1 MATIDLQEYVNGLGK
16 IVDENKNNIRCEY
29 VDALHKAGKVAMY
42 EEHDIGFAM
51 KCYSKAKQLLA
62 IRAKQQAN
70 KDLWEIENLCAEQH
84 IENDEITLYYNILLD
99 ESFYNFQSYIYFLE
113 RKRLPEKR
121 FYFPRRKTLNI
132 VAKDLIDLE
141 AGKYEYYGL
150 SLPPRVG
157 KAIAFDT
164 PVLTDHGWKKHG
176 ELTILD
182 RVIGLDGDFKRILA
196 IHTPCKMEY
205 KVTMSD
211 GEEIVCHGNHEWRVQ
226 IRGTNNF
233 REMETKEMY
242 GNVLCKDGHNR
253 YILPFKP
260 VVEGSHKDLWVEPY
274 TLGAW
279 LGDGRNQNPD
289 ICGALCDYAIVQR
302 IVNAGYDIAWHT
314 VHKKT
319 QVHYYG
325 FRGLREQLQKYGM
338 CFSRKR
344 TEKYIPSDYL
354 IADEEQRLDLLA
366 GLLDTDGTLNKTEH
380 RYQYTTS
387 DLMLKEDFISLIN
400 TFGWRTSVRYIEPT
414 TSSSGIQGKKGYW
427 VIAFNPDRYIPCQ
440 IERKQLTEFSE
451 KRHITIEKIEKIE
464 RCEYGNCITV
474 EDGMYLVGRR
484 LTPTHNS
491 TICILFLSWIMA
503 KRPNSHNAMG
513 GHSGILAKA
522 FYKEIMNILITNEYC
537 FQEIYKYYH
546 PDAKFIK
553 DKSAEEYTVTLDK
566 PDRFPTLVCRG
577 IDGTWTGAVDISS
590 DGYLYVDD
598 LVRDREMS
606 MSPQRME
613 NCWQTYLN
621 TMVDRKNDGARE
633 LDVGTLWGVYDP
645 LERMRKKYG
654 NNPKYKFRRIPALDE
669 NDKSNFDYSICGFS
683 SEYYISLR
691 DRLGKAEWM
700 AKYQQQPF
708 VREGLTFPEEE
719 LRYFNGTIPDEEHKC
734 VAVCDPA
741 FGGGDNLSMP
751 ICADFGGK
759 NKYIIDWVF
768 NNGTQAV
775 TIPRIV
781 SVVKKHYILEIQIER
796 NNGGLLYADALKN
809 ALAQAGIFYC
819 KVTTVSAPNKISKED
834 KICGYSDYVKEYFV
848 FLNENSAIDENNPM
862 AYKRSEEY
870 EKAMENMTLY
880 SPQGKNITDDGAD
893 SITQMAMFFEKKTN
907 GDIEIIE
914 NPFRSM

>member
-157 KAIAFDT
+157 K
-164 PVLTDHGWKKHG
+164 
-176 ELTILD
+176 
-182 RVIGLDGDFKRILA
+182 
-196 IHTPCKMEY
+196 
-205 KVTMSD
+205 
-211 GEEIVCHGNHEWRVQ
+211 
-226 IRGTNNF
+226 
-233 REMETKEMY
+233 
-242 GNVLCKDGHNR
+242 
-253 YILPFKP
+253 
-260 VVEGSHKDLWVEPY
+260 
-274 TLGAW
+274 
-279 LGDGRNQNPD
+279 
-289 ICGALCDYAIVQR
+289 
-302 IVNAGYDIAWHT
+302 
-314 VHKKT
+314 
-319 QVHYYG
+319 
-325 FRGLREQLQKYGM
+325 
-338 CFSRKR
+338 
-344 TEKYIPSDYL
+344 
-354 IADEEQRLDLLA
+354 
-366 GLLDTDGTLNKTEH
+366 
-380 RYQYTTS
+380 
-387 DLMLKEDFISLIN
+387 
-400 TFGWRTSVRYIEPT
+400 
-414 TSSSGIQGKKGYW
+414 
-427 VIAFNPDRYIPCQ
+427 
-440 IERKQLTEFSE
+440 
-451 KRHITIEKIEKIE
+451 
-464 RCEYGNCITV
+464 
-474 EDGMYLVGRR
+474 
-484 LTPTHNS
+484 S

-654 NNPKYKFRRIPALDE
+654 NNPKYKFRRIPALAE

-781 SVVKKHYILEIQIER
+781 SAVKKHYILEIQIER